1 MWFDPNVCFAQK
13 QLALREKR
21 LEIYKTFVKF
31 CQIYKHKYQTRAH
44 KQREKQSRAKR
55 KQN

>member
-1 MWFDPNVCFAQK
+1 MWFDPNVCYAQK

-44 KQREKQSRAKR
+44 MQREKQSRAKR